1 MLVLGTALGLALAG
15 SAGAQTADANRGET
29 KAAPAQKT
37 AKSLRLGTWP
47 TTRANLTSY
56 TTKASA
62 KQPVYIYQAPRAV
75 KPLKTW

>member
-1 MLVLGTALGLALAG
+1 MLVLSTALGLALAG
-15 SAGAQTADANRGET
+15 SAGAQTADLSRGET

-62 KQPVYIYQAPRAV
+62 KPVYIYQAPRAV

>member
-1 MLVLGTALGLALAG
+1 MLILSTALGLALTGPA
-15 SAGAQTADANRGET
+15 AALTVDAARSEA
-29 KAAPAQKT
+29 KAASTQK
-37 AKSLRLGTWP
+37 AAGGLRLGTWP
-47 TTRANLTSY
+47 TRANLTSY